1 MAAGCVGAWSSSR
14 LTGWAQGETD
24 DVRVSPRGYSCV
36 APQDVAHD
44 LEA

>member
-1 MAAGCVGAWSSSR
+1 MGGVIGNS
-14 LTGWAQGETD
+14 AQFLEGETD

-44 LEA
+44 HEA